1 MVNVALL
8 HAGVQNWSVILLFV
22 GTGRRNEKLG
32 GGEEFAS
39 D

>member
-1 MVNVALL
+1 MVDVALL
-8 HAGVQNWSVILLFV
+8 YAGVQNWSVILLFV
-22 GTGRRNEKLG
+22 CTGHGNEKLG